1 VAQYDYNRIMVIRR
15 RVLLLLALIVLVAL
29 VVAGIMSTPQPPER
43 APFWSMYRPFTKG
56 DYDRLRKGMTYI
68 EVEKIMGGMHAD
80 RADFQGLEDCYLW
93 TDPGVGTVGIVFDQ
107 DQRVEAMT
115 AKWYR
120 Q

>member
-1 VAQYDYNRIMVIRR
+1 MRRAEGNYGRR
-15 RVLLLLALIVLVAL
+15 RRR
-29 VVAGIMSTPQPPER
+29 GKR
-43 APFWSMYRPFTKG
+43 AT
-56 DYDRLRKGMTYI
+56 
-68 EVEKIMGGMHAD
+68 GGMHAD